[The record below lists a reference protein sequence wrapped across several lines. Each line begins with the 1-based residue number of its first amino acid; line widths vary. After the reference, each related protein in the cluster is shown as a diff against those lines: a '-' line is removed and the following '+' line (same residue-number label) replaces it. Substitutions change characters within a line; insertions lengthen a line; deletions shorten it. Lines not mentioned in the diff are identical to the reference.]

1 MSSRRSQHV
10 RPRPASSGRPKLQPI
25 KAAAPD
31 RRRVRAHPG
40 ISSRRRRTPLVIRT
54 ALVMA
59 VVLLAG
65 GVFLLASGGIG
76 AGLTA
81 LAGGFND
88 AFNRLVA
95 TAVPTST
102 DLPPSDSPRIASPE
116 QPYTNQASV
125 SLDISVPVASVGD
138 PTAKVRIY
146 VALEGLEAAP
156 LVDVPV
162 GTTSRMVVP
171 ITLTEGRNDIS
182 ATLFRGENESE
193 RSPSITWFLDLT
205 PPKISIGSPKDGA
218 SINTPNATIK
228 GTTQAGSTII
238 VRNPANNA
246 SITALAA
253 RDGTFE
259 ISLPLVPGDNQI
271 EIDATDPAGNTAQK
285 TLKLTQGSTDM
296 RVRLTA
302 SLYQISISHHPSSLQ
317 LTVLVTTPKGDPL
330 PGARAFFTL
339 QIPGLAPISNELF
352 TGIDG
357 RARFTTPLVGQIQK
371 GNGNATVLVSQDTYG
386 EGTDRITLTFVK

>member
-1 MSSRRSQHV
+1 MSSRSKHV
-10 RPRPASSGRPKLQPI
+10 RPRPASTGRPKLQPI

-40 ISSRRRRTPLVIRT
+40 ISSRRRRAPLVIRT
-54 ALVMA
+54 GLVLA

-81 LAGGFND
+81 LAGSFSN

-95 TAVPTST
+95 TPVPTST
-102 DLPPSDSPRIASPE
+102 DLPPTDSPRITSPE
-116 QPYTNQASV
+116 QPYTNQESV
-125 SLDISVPVASVGD
+125 NLDVSVPVAVLGD
-138 PTAKVRIY
+138 STAKIRIY
-146 VALEGLEAAP
+146 DALEGLDAAP

-162 GTTSRMVVP
+162 GTTSRMIVP
-171 ITLTEGRNDIS
+171 VTLTEGRNDLS
-182 ATLFRGENESE
+182 ATLFRGTEESDH
-193 RSPSITWFLDLT
+193 SPTVTWFLDLT
-205 PPKISIGSPKDGA
+205 PPKIAISSPKDGA
-218 SINTPNATIK
+218 SVNTPNATIK
-228 GTTQAGSTII
+228 GSTQAGSTII

-253 RDGTFE
+253 RDGGFE
-259 ISLPLVPGDNQI
+259 ISLPLVPGPNEV
-271 EIDATDPAGNTAQK
+271 EINVTDPAGNTADK
-285 TLKLTQGSTDM
+285 TLTLKQGSTKM

-302 SLYQISISHHPSSLQ
+302 SLYTISVRRHPSSLQ

-330 PGARAFFTL
+330 PGAKAFFTL

-357 RARFTTPLVGQIQK
+357 RARFTTPLVGTLQK
-371 GNGNATVLVSQDTYG
+371 GNGAATVLVSQDTYG
-386 EGTDRITLTFVK
+386 ESTDRVALTFVK

>member
-1 MSSRRSQHV
+1 MSSRRSKHV
-10 RPRPASSGRPKLQPI
+10 RPRPASTGRPKLQPI

-31 RRRVRAHPG
+31 RRRIRAHPG
-40 ISSRRRRTPLVIRT
+40 ISSRRRRTPLVVRT
-54 ALVMA
+54 SLVLA

-65 GVFLLASGGIG
+65 GVFLVASGGIG

-81 LAGGFND
+81 LAGGFNT

-95 TAVPTST
+95 TPVPTST
-102 DLPPSDSPRIASPE
+102 DLPPTDSPRIAAPD
-116 QPYTNQASV
+116 QPYTNKASV
-125 SLDISVPVASVGD
+125 DLDVSVPIASLGD
-138 PTAKVRIY
+138 PNAKVRIY

-162 GTTSRMVVP
+162 GTTSRMIVP
-171 ITLTEGRNDIS
+171 VTLTEGRNDIS
-182 ATLFRGENESE
+182 ATLFRGSDESDH
-193 RSPSITWFLDLT
+193 SPIVTWFLDLT
-205 PPKISIGSPKDGA
+205 PPKISISSPKDG
-218 SINTPNATIK
+218 SSVDTPNATIK
-228 GTTQAGSTII
+228 GSTQAGSTIV

-246 SITALAA
+246 SITALAG
-253 RDGTFE
+253 RDGGFE
-259 ISLPLVPGDNQI
+259 IALPLVPGDNQVV
-271 EIDATDPAGNTAQK
+271 IDVTDPAGNTAEK
-285 TLKLTQGSTDM
+285 TLKLKQGSTDM

-302 SLYQISISHHPSSLQ
+302 SLYQISVRHHPSSLQ

-357 RARFTTPLVGQIQK
+357 RARFTTPLVGTLQK
-371 GNGNATVLVSQDTYG
+371 GNGTATVLVSQDTYG
-386 EGTDRITLTFVK
+386 ESTDRVTLTFVK